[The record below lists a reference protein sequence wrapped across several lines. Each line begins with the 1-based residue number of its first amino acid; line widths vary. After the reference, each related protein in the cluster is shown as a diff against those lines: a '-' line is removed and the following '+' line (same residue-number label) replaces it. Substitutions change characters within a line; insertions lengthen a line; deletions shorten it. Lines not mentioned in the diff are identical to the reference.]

1 MAGPQP
7 CGKLSRGNEEQKQN
21 VNLGRLPDSYSAQP
35 SAGRLHRVDHS
46 FDEEGLEQISSS
58 YPLEVFS
65 FSSSLFLLSASLD
78 QLLGFSPEIVPSF
91 FLPSSL
97 IAAWEVP

>member
-1 MAGPQP
+1 MAGPQL
-7 CGKLSRGNEEQKQN
+7 CGKLSRGKEEQKQN

-46 FDEEGLEQISSS
+46 FDEEGLKQISSS
-58 YPLEVFS
+58 YPLETFS
-65 FSSSLFLLSASLD
+65 FSSSLFRFSASLA
-78 QLLGFSPEIVPSF
+78 QRLGFSPEMVPSF
-91 FLPSSL
+91 FLPSVL